1 MKNIDTKEQG
11 ADPFLRHSSNFK
23 TSPGMTPLDVA
34 HRSPGP
40 SLARVF
46 EVTKDKETLVRRRD
60 PEEILCKGA
69 AAGQTSESEAVH
81 HFAPGLKFKGFVEG
95 CVDPDCVVLKSRGS
109 VLLKVE
115 GATYRDRGEPVFCHG
130 PNSFTLVA
138 EAGSAEVG
146 RIRYLTESGQAAV
159 CFRTHGDERPLDLDV
174 RIRE

>member
-1 MKNIDTKEQG
+1 MNGNTQK
-11 ADPFLRHSSNFK
+11 DPYLQLSSNFK

-46 EVTKDKETLVRRRD
+46 EVIKDKETRVLRRD

-95 CVDPDCVVLKSRGS
+95 CIHPDLVVLKTRGS
-109 VLLKVE
+109 LLLKVL
-115 GATYRDRGEPVFCHG
+115 GATYRDRGKPVFCNG

-138 EAGSAEVG
+138 EDGSAEAG

-159 CFRTHGDERPLDLDV
+159 CFRAHGDERPLDLDV
-174 RIRE
+174 RIIE